1 MKRFII
7 FISLYLLVFFT
18 VVFFSYVHAE
28 ESYVK
33 AEEEWTITKFDKL
46 INVAVSGEVTHGDTL
61 NFFIRS
67 EDNCEKVWNTFS
79 FYTYEKPGDIK
90 QLLHKN
96 VPIKI
101 NGVDVS
107 AKVIK
112 VSPFLMGYRVYFSLG
127 EFPIKEY
134 TQFLKVF
141 YDEFQKYEIEI
152 VDGLDFK
159 ASKYFDINNNNWKL
173 DNLIESISKAN
184 KICKEISF
192 KSS

>member
-1 MKRFII
+1 MRRFFI
-7 FISLYLLVFFT
+7 FVSLHLFVFLIVIT
-18 VVFFSYVHAE
+18 YQAQ
-28 ESYVK
+28 

-46 INVAVSGEVTHGDTL
+46 VYTAVSGEVTHGDTL
-61 NFFIRS
+61 NFYVRS

-107 AKVIK
+107 AKVIT
-112 VSPFLMGYRVYFSLG
+112 VNPFLMGYRVSFSLG
-127 EFPIKEY
+127 GFPIKEY

-159 ASKYFDINNNNWKL
+159 ASKYFDISSNNWKL
-173 DNLIESISKAN
+173 DNLVPSVLEAN
-184 KICKEISF
+184 KLCKNIKNLDS
-192 KSS
+192 

>member
-1 MKRFII
+1 MFKDNMHWN
-7 FISLYLLVFFT
+7 SLFFRCLLVLTFIFL
-18 VVFFSYVHAE
+18 SSAH
-28 ESYVK
+28 

-46 INVAVSGEVTHGDTL
+46 VYTTVSGEVTHGDTL
-61 NFFIRS
+61 NFYVRS

-101 NGVDVS
+101 NGADVS
-107 AKVIK
+107 AKVFKI
-112 VSPFLMGYRVYFSLG
+112 SPFLMGYRVYFSLG

-159 ASKYFDINNNNWKL
+159 AAKYFDISSNNWKL
-173 DNLIESISKAN
+173 DNLVSSVLEAN
-184 KICKEISF
+184 KLCKNIKNLDS
-192 KSS
+192 

>member
-1 MKRFII
+1 MHW
-7 FISLYLLVFFT
+7 ISLLLLRLLTLILITLSSAV
-18 VVFFSYVHAE
+18 
-28 ESYVK
+28 

-46 INVAVSGEVTHGDTL
+46 VYATVSGEVTHGDTL
-61 NFFIRS
+61 NFYVRS

-101 NGVDVS
+101 NGVDLS
-107 AKVIK
+107 AKVIT
-112 VSPFLMGYRVYFSLG
+112 VNPFLMGYRVSFSLG
-127 EFPIKEY
+127 GFPIKEY

-159 ASKYFDINNNNWKL
+159 ASKYFDISNNNWKL
-173 DNLIESISKAN
+173 DDLIPSVLEAN
-184 KICKEISF
+184 KQCKQLKQQNS
-192 KSS
+192 

>member
-1 MKRFII
+1 MHWISFLFARLFFFFII
-7 FISLYLLVFFT
+7 LL
-18 VVFFSYVHAE
+18 SNAY
-28 ESYVK
+28 

-46 INVAVSGEVTHGDTL
+46 INAAVSGEVTHGDTL

-101 NGVDVS
+101 NGKELS
-107 AKVIK
+107 AKVIT
-112 VSPFLMGYRVYFSLG
+112 VNPFLMGYRVSFSLG
-127 EFPIKEY
+127 EFPVKEY
-134 TQFLKVF
+134 TYFLKEF

-159 ASKYFDINNNNWKL
+159 ASKYFDININNWKL
-173 DNLIESISKAN
+173 DKLVPSVLEASRLCKDISKIES
-184 KICKEISF
+184 
-192 KSS
+192 